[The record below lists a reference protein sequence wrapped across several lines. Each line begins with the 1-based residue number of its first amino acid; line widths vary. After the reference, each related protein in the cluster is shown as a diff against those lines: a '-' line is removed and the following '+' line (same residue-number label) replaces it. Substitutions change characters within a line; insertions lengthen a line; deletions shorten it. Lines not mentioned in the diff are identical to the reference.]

1 MSSMIDAIETQF
13 AEAGRTPKGRQALRA
28 IFRATRDVM
37 TEVGLPAASLDLIAQ
52 RANLTQAA
60 VRHYF
65 PTRDDLLMRFFLA
78 GSEWLT
84 RQLSRMVEAE
94 HRSPGERLEKCLD
107 WHLEFME
114 QVDTANWL
122 EMSAFALRRKA
133 ERRVRTQWYRW
144 LAGQYAVMIGEIQP
158 SLGSAERKRRAHVIL
173 TLVLGAWLTHGRGSA
188 FDSATNPSLRRQ
200 QLVAAAMGIAT
211 QH

>member
-1 MSSMIDAIETQF
+1 MIDAIETQF
-13 AEAGRTPKGRQALRA
+13 AAAGRTTKGRQALRA
-28 IFRATRDVM
+28 IFRATRDLM
-37 TEVGLPAASLDLIAQ
+37 MEVGLPAASLDLIAQ

-65 PTRDDLLMRFFLA
+65 PTRDDLLMHFFLA
-78 GSEWLT
+78 GSAWLT
-84 RQLSRMVEAE
+84 GQLTRMVEAE
-94 HRSPGERLEKCLD
+94 HLSPGERLEKCLD

-133 ERRVRTQWYRW
+133 ERRVRMRWYRW
-144 LAGQYAVMIGEIQP
+144 LTGQYAAMIGELQP
-158 SLGSAERKRRAHVIL
+158 SLGRAERQRRAHVVL
-173 TLVLGAWLTHGRGSA
+173 TLTLGAWITHGRGSA
-188 FDSATNPSLRRQ
+188 FDSSTKPSLRRQ